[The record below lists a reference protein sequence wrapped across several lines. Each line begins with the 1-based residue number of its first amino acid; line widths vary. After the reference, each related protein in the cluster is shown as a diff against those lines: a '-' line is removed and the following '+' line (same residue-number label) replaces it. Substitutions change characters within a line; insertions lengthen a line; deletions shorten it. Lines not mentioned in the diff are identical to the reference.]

1 MIEIKQVGNQWRI
14 KREELNAPAYRDMD
28 KVYLHILRGRM
39 NEHGVINC
47 ANLYIYVEGHNPV
60 DDKHIKSFKTAA
72 THLNLAAPNNELY
85 YSMYTINDKVFGNN
99 YWIILVVERI
109 MK

>member
-47 ANLYIYVEGHNPV
+47 ANLYIYVDGHNPV
-60 DDKHIKSFKTAA
+60 DDKHIRSFKTGA
-72 THLNLAAPNNELY
+72 THLNLVVPNNELY
-85 YSMYTINDKVFGNN
+85 YSMYTIKDVVFGNN
-99 YWIILVVERI
+99 Y
-109 MK
+109 

>member
-1 MIEIKQVGNQWRI
+1 MVEIKQVGNQWRI

-47 ANLYIYVEGHNPV
+47 ANLFIYVENHNPV
-60 DDKHIKSFKTAA
+60 DDKHIKSFKEASRYLPLA
-72 THLNLAAPNNELY
+72 TPNGELCI
-85 YSMYTINDKVFGNN
+85 SMYSVGSQIFSNGL
-99 YWIILVVERI
+99 Y
-109 MK
+109 

>member
-14 KREELNAPAYRDMD
+14 KREELNAPAYRDID

-99 YWIILVVERI
+99 Y
-109 MK
+109 

>member
-28 KVYLHILRGRM
+28 EVFLHMLRGRM
-39 NEHGVINC
+39 DTNGVITC

-60 DDKHIKSFKTAA
+60 DDKKIGHLKKGA
-72 THLNLAAPNNELY
+72 THLNLVPPNGEFF
-85 YSMYTINDKVFGNN
+85 YSMYSYKNKVFGNN
-99 YWIILVVERI
+99 YWIIWSVKRI
-109 MK
+109 LS

>member
-28 KVYLHILRGRM
+28 KVYLQILRGRM

-47 ANLYIYVEGHNPV
+47 ADLFIYVENHNPV
-60 DDKHIKSFKTAA
+60 DDKHIKSFKEASKYLPLA
-72 THLNLAAPNNELY
+72 TPNGELCI
-85 YSMYTINDKVFGNN
+85 SMYSVGSQIFSNGL
-99 YWIILVVERI
+99 Y
-109 MK
+109 

>member
-14 KREELNAPAYRDMD
+14 RREEVGKGYAYRDVD

-47 ANLYIYVEGHNPV
+47 ADPYIYVDGHNPV
-60 DDKHIKSFKTAA
+60 DDKHIRSFKTGA
-72 THLNLAAPNNELY
+72 TYLNLAAPNNELY
-85 YSMYTINDKVFGNN
+85 YSMYTVKDKVFGNN
-99 YWIILVVERI
+99 Y
-109 MK
+109 

>member
-47 ANLYIYVEGHNPV
+47 ADLFIYVENHNPV
-60 DDKHIKSFKTAA
+60 DDKHIKSFKEASRYLPLA
-72 THLNLAAPNNELY
+72 TPNGELCI
-85 YSMYTINDKVFGNN
+85 SMYSVGSQIFSNGL
-99 YWIILVVERI
+99 Y
-109 MK
+109 